1 MTLMDGQ
8 IDFFNGVLDFAHT
21 CTHTHVLT
29 HTHTHTQ
36 RQSGK
41 RRLGETV
48 ELKSTKTNVGFYL
61 LI

>member
-29 HTHTHTQ
+29 HTHTHIHTHQ
-36 RQSGK
+36 
-41 RRLGETV
+41 
-48 ELKSTKTNVGFYL
+48 TNKQ
-61 LI
+61 